1 MVGAGC
7 QCLPGR
13 EGPDCRLMPSTA
25 MTVTAPSTR
34 GSDPKSSDSSS
45 TAIGAGIGAAVVLL
59 VIIVV
64 IVVFLRRR
72 RKNRAVDFM
81 DKRTDT
87 IAMETVQGACVP
99 GNITTALIFP
109 GIMRNQMAPYEVA
122 HSSIVLES
130 EIGRGEFGVVMK
142 GIGLGLPGCDA
153 AQAVAVKVLKEHS
166 HSDVTAFIK
175 EGLRLKELSH
185 ENVVSLLGVCF
196 AAEPYYIVLEYMP
209 FGDLKT
215 LLRQCQAKGISLFE
229 AHLLSFALDASRGF
243 EYLQQRQF
251 VHRDLAARNV
261 LVSASF
267 VAKISDFGM
276 ARRSYRSE
284 YYAAS
289 ESRSLTAGSLVL
301 PMRWMAPES
310 YFDGTWDLRSDV
322 WMFGVLLWG
331 MLR

>member
-1 MVGAGC
+1 M
-7 QCLPGR
+7 Q
-13 EGPDCRLMPSTA
+13 
-25 MTVTAPSTR
+25 
-34 GSDPKSSDSSS
+34 
-45 TAIGAGIGAAVVLL
+45 
-59 VIIVV
+59 
-64 IVVFLRRR
+64 LRS
-72 RKNRAVDFM
+72 FE
-81 DKRTDT
+81 
-87 IAMETVQGACVP
+87 ISPQ
-99 GNITTALIFP
+99 
-109 GIMRNQMAPYEVA
+109 
-122 HSSIVLES
+122 SIVLEK

-142 GIGLGLPGCDA
+142 AIGVDLPGCDPT
-153 AQAVAVKVLKEHS
+153 QAVAVKVLKHS
-166 HSDVTAFIK
+166 QSEGDINAFIR
-175 EGLRLKELSH
+175 EGARLKELSH
-185 ENVVSLLGVCF
+185 DNVIRLIGVCLTG
-196 AAEPYYIVLEYMP
+196 EPYYIVLEYMP

-276 ARRSYRSE
+276 ARRYYRSE

-310 YFDGTWDLRSDV
+310 YFDGTWDVRSDV